1 MRTKVVGGLGALLFV
16 VAVSIAVPA
25 VAANQKGTP
34 AKASSQP
41 GDAVNGKKVY
51 IKFCGKCH
59 TLSDAG
65 ARGTLGNNL
74 DHVEITFSCAVS
86 AIENGVGGIQ
96 AEYVLRNVT
105 FSQVYDVAKYVSTA
119 SKRIGTTP
127 CTSIG

>member
-1 MRTKVVGGLGALLFV
+1 MRTKLVWGFCALLFV

-25 VAANQKGTP
+25 VAATQKGAGKQT
-34 AKASSQP
+34 SQP
-41 GDAVNGKKVY
+41 GDAINGKRVY
-51 IKFCGKCH
+51 VKFCGKCH

-74 DHVEITFSCAVS
+74 DHVEVTFSCAVS

-105 FSQVYDVAKYVSTA
+105 FSQVYDVAKYVS
-119 SKRIGTTP
+119 SVSRKIGNIP